1 MARWNSEK
9 NELLKVTRNVSF
21 EQVEEIM
28 RKKEVLD
35 DYEHP
40 NQEKYP
46 GQRIM
51 VVKIDGYCYVVP
63 YKPEPDGDIWLKT
76 VVPSRVAQRK
86 YGGK

>member
-1 MARWNSEK
+1 MARWDPRK
-9 NELLKVTRNVSF
+9 NEWLKVTRHVSF

-35 DYEHP
+35 DYKHP

-46 GQRIM
+46 GQRVL
-51 VVKIDGYCYVVP
+51 VVRIDGYCCNVP

-76 VVPSRVAQRK
+76 IIPSRVSQKK
-86 YGGK
+86 YGGI

>member
-1 MARWNSEK
+1 MARWDPRK
-9 NELLKVTRNVSF
+9 NEWLKVTRHVSF

-28 RKKEVLD
+28 RKKVVLD
-35 DYEHP
+35 DYKHP

-46 GQRIM
+46 GQRVL
-51 VVKIDGYCYVVP
+51 VVRIDGYCCNVP

-76 VVPSRVAQRK
+76 IIPSRVSQKK